1 MFKFSFEVSS
11 CINKTLLPVINN
23 TERGEK
29 TLDIWTVRSPVLDPK
44 WRLVR
49 RGSSP
54 RFLTRED
61 LLILRCQTSS
71 KHWNSKKLSFYHLNI
86 MGTAS
91 KSSFLRSLIRRTSA
105 ILRIAQTWQHFWSL
119 SSQSRDAERKPLW
132 WSLDQPS
139 TPPQFSFSPQ
149 LWRHRS
155 ERKRKH

>member
-11 CINKTLLPVINN
+11 CINKILFLVINY

-105 ILRIAQTWQHFWSL
+105 ILRIAQTWQHFWNL
-119 SSQSRDAERKPLW
+119 SSQIREERTPLW